1 MDSALDTILPDLRV
15 RGGSKMLLYAMPREK
30 ATPDRII
37 EIMGMSWLSV
47 EERENEVR
55 KLEF

>member
-1 MDSALDTILPDLRV
+1 MDSVRDIILPDFRV

-30 ATPDRII
+30 ATPGRII

-47 EERENEVR
+47 EEREAEVW